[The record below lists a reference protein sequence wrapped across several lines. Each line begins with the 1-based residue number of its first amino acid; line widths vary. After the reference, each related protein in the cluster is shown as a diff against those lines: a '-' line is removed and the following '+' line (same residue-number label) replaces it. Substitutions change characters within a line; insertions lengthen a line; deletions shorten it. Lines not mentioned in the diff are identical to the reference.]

1 MKELKN
7 YNIEENEN
15 TENLQ
20 PTFIEEQESTS
31 DNETSISASTIV
43 IDIIL
48 IIVVAMAILIASNV
62 SVDNIILKITQILN
76 PLSLIYG
83 ILKELLITVFLFTG
97 IIFFIKRK

>member
-7 YNIEENEN
+7 YNVEENEN

-31 DNETSISASTIV
+31 DNETSIRVSTIV

-48 IIVVAMAILIASNV
+48 SIVAVMAILIASNV

-76 PLSLIYG
+76 PLSLIYS